1 MLITNVININ
11 ANIVKKIG
19 VNFWVP
25 ESGLPSFGGFLVVC
39 NVFGVTVDFGVLTFP
54 ESLLWVS
61 DELVGVGLGFSSP
74 SVELEVGGFPP
85 SSVDDFVFPE
95 SFDDVG
101 DTAVVDDESDP
112 STSIRVTAR
121 MAIIANIFRDVM
133 TQA

>member
-39 NVFGVTVDFGVLTFP
+39 NVFGVTVAFGVLTFP

-61 DELVGVGLGFSSP
+61 DELVGVGLGFVSS
-74 SVELEVGGFPP
+74 SVELEVGPF
-85 SSVDDFVFPE
+85 
-95 SFDDVG
+95 FDD
-101 DTAVVDDESDP
+101 DDPDDP
-112 STSIRVTAR
+112 E
-121 MAIIANIFRDVM
+121 F
-133 TQA
+133 